1 MYTESALRFQRA
13 EEAESVK
20 LMEEKHWKGGSGGF
34 RVARRN
40 ILFAAQFS
48 DFLLNYEILGA

>member
-48 DFLLNYEILGA
+48 DFLLNYGIFGA